1 MTKTELP
8 KTDMNEEILKIN
20 TLIIKSAAEGKLLRA
35 VLSKPSDSSV
45 KKATLRP
52 IATARGNFIQLE
64 TFTSDNKAYHKN
76 VSLDE
81 SDALCDALCGY
92 AQINVFTTAGECQ
105 YSVSKKGKVLMGGV
119 DKVLRAID
127 GAESVKYEKN
137 NREKNRILVGNEP
150 FLVRLGV
157 SDENG
162 RVYDKKQSKFRQIN
176 RFLEYVRDCVP
187 HLRGDGQLRVLDL
200 CCGKSYL
207 SFALYHYLTAVL
219 GRDVR
224 MTGIDLKED
233 VIEDCSQI
241 ASDLG
246 FDGLEFIAG
255 DIRQCDETS
264 CDLVVS
270 LHACDIATD
279 IVLSTACRCRADV
292 ILSTPCCHH
301 YLAKEIDCAPLS
313 FITAYPILGGKL
325 CDAATDALRLAFLA
339 KNGYDVAAFE
349 LIDPNE
355 TPKNVL
361 LRGIRKKRFD
371 PKSDEARSLC
381 DSYERI
387 ERFLLGEKKYEEL
400 S

>member
-1 MTKTELP
+1 
-8 KTDMNEEILKIN
+8 MNEEILKIAS
-20 TLIIKSAAEGKLLRA
+20 LITKSACDGKLLRA
-35 VLSKPSDSSV
+35 VLSKPADSLI

-52 IATARGNFIQLE
+52 ISTAKGDLIQLE
-64 TFTSDNKAYHKN
+64 TFTTDNKAHHKN
-76 VSLDE
+76 IPA
-81 SDALCDALCGY
+81 SDGEEIANAICGFS
-92 AQINVFTTAGECQ
+92 QINVFTTAGECQ
-105 YSVSKKGKVLMGGV
+105 LSVSKKGKILTSGV
-119 DKVLRAID
+119 DKLIRSLE
-127 GAESVKYEKN
+127 GAASVSYESN
-137 NREKNRILVGNEP
+137 NREKNRILSGNEA
-150 FLVRLGV
+150 FLIRLGV

-162 RVYDKKQSKFRQIN
+162 RIFDKKQSKFRQIN

-187 HLRGDGQLRVLDL
+187 FLRKEGELRVLDL

-219 GRDVR
+219 GRSVR

-233 VIEDCSQI
+233 VIAECSKI

-255 DIRQCDETS
+255 DIRSCEETS
-264 CDLVVS
+264 CDMVVS

-301 YLAKEIDCAPLS
+301 YLAHEIDCKPLS

-325 CDAATDALRLAFLA
+325 CDAATDALRLAYLA
-339 KNGYDVAAFE
+339 KNGYEAAAFE

-361 LRGIRKKRFD
+361 LRGIRKKSFD
-371 PKSDEARSLC
+371 PESGEAKKLSDEFL
-381 DSYERI
+381 RI
-387 ERFLLGEKKYEEL
+387 EGFLLGEKKYEYL

>member
-1 MTKTELP
+1 MT
-8 KTDMNEEILKIN
+8 EEILKIN
-20 TLIIKSAAEGKLLRA
+20 GLILRCAEGGRLQRA
-35 VLSKPSDSSV
+35 ILSKPQDKTV
-45 KKATLRP
+45 QRATLRP
-52 IATARGNFIQLE
+52 IATGKGTLLQLE
-64 TFTSDNKAYHKN
+64 TFTTDNKAYHKN
-76 VSLDE
+76 LSLDE
-81 SDALCDALCGY
+81 CDVLSGILCGFS
-92 AQINVFTTAGECQ
+92 QINVFTTAGECQ

-119 DKVLRAID
+119 DKVLRALD
-127 GAESVKYEKN
+127 SAETVKYEKN
-137 NREKNRILVGNEP
+137 NREKNRILAGNEP
-150 FLVRLGV
+150 FLIRLGV

-162 RVYDKKQSKFRQIN
+162 RIFDKKQSKFRQIN

-187 HLRGDGQLRVLDL
+187 HLKGEGELRVLDL

-219 GRDVR
+219 GRKVR

-233 VIEDCSQI
+233 VIADCSQI

-255 DIRQCDETS
+255 DIRQCAETS

-279 IVLSTACRCRADV
+279 IVLSTACRCKADV

-301 YLAKEIDCAPLS
+301 YLAHEIDCAPLS

-339 KNGYDVAAFE
+339 KKGYDVAAFE

-361 LRGIRKKRFD
+361 LRGIRKRSFD
-371 PKSDEARSLC
+371 PESDEARTLC
-381 DSYERI
+381 ENYARI
-387 ERFLLGEKKYEEL
+387 ERFLLGDKKYEAL